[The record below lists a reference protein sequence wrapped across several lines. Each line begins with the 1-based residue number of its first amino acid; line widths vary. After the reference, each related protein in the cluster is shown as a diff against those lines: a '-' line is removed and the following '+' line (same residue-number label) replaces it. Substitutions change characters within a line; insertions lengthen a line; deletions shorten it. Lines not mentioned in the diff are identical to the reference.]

1 MAGRS
6 KGCQV
11 SKGVDG
17 KIWFGNGKL
26 ILPDPN
32 FRSMPDPTREVG
44 LDNFLQ
50 TGSVDDLVVNDQL
63 TTTLVDDQST
73 DAATALGVGVADATV
88 EVTLRDDGETLADV
102 TALGHGDDA
111 AIVTEVEDAV
121 GLVDGTQHGLDDNGG
136 RGVGDEAGLLLQLA
150 GEEVDTQVAVLAG
163 LGGDGD
169 ADDLAGT
176 ALQDQ
181 DVADTDEVAGD
192 GDGVS
197 GRGAGA
203 TGFDD
208 TDVLT
213 DTVAE
218 ASWTTLVSNN
228 FLVILVVAVVME
240 GMHDAVGSTPNTAAE
255 GVVVTL
261 VVVVSHLAS
270 GVVIDYGLRLVNLKR
285 SSRSRRRLTRGDRL
299 NVQAGGE
306 RGAGRRI
313 NTLRLESRR
322 RTERRGSFLREGP
335 IVRDVK
341 GLGRLVRVY
350 SGSTLGE
357 GVVRRGRGVCVVGWL
372 GTTTIVSLSQVKLV
386 GKSLIVDRLRLLE
399 G

>member
-1 MAGRS
+1 MT
-6 KGCQV
+6 
-11 SKGVDG
+11 
-17 KIWFGNGKL
+17 F
-26 ILPDPN
+26 
-32 FRSMPDPTREVG
+32 FFF
-44 LDNFLQ
+44 FLQ

-63 TTTLVDDQST
+63 TATLVDDQST

-88 EVTLRDDGETLADV
+88 EVTLRDDRETLADV
-102 TALGHGDDA
+102 TALGHGDNA

-121 GLVDGTQHGLDDNGG
+121 GLVDGTQHGLDDNRR
-136 RGVGDEAGLLLQLA
+136 RGVGDEAGLFLQLA

-169 ADDLAGT
+169 PDDLAGT

-181 DVADTDEVAGD
+181 DVANADEVAGD
-192 GDGVS
+192 RDGVC
-197 GRGAGA
+197 GGGAGA

-208 TDVLT
+208 TDILT
-213 DTVAE
+213 DTVTE

-228 FLVILVVAVVME
+228 FLVMVVAVVME

-270 GVVIDYGLRLVNLKR
+270 GVVIDYGLRLVNLER
-285 SSRSRRRLTRGDRL
+285 SGRCRRRLTRGNRL
-299 NVQAGGE
+299 NVQTGGK

-313 NTLRLESRR
+313 NTLRLEGRR
-322 RTERRGSFLREGP
+322 RGTVRRGSFLREGP

>member
-1 MAGRS
+1 MWG
-6 KGCQV
+6 QV
-11 SKGVDG
+11 
-17 KIWFGNGKL
+17 
-26 ILPDPN
+26 
-32 FRSMPDPTREVG
+32 
-44 LDNFLQ
+44 FLQ

-73 DAATALGVGVADATV
+73 DATTALGVGVADATV
-88 EVTLRDDGETLADV
+88 EVTLRDDRETLADV

-121 GLVDGTQHGLDDNGG
+121 GLVDGTQHGLDDNRR
-136 RGVGDEAGLLLQLA
+136 RGVGDEAGLFLQLA
-150 GEEVDTQVAVLAG
+150 GEEVDTQVAVLTG

-169 ADDLAGT
+169 PDDLAGT

-181 DVADTDEVAGD
+181 NVANADEVAGD
-192 GDGVS
+192 RDGVC
-197 GRGAGA
+197 GGGAGA

-208 TDVLT
+208 TDILT
-213 DTVAE
+213 DTVTE

-228 FLVILVVAVVME
+228 FLVMVVAVVME

-270 GVVIDYGLRLVNLKR
+270 GVVIDYGLRLVNLER
-285 SSRSRRRLTRGDRL
+285 SGRCRRRLTRGNRL
-299 NVQAGGE
+299 NVQAGGK

-313 NTLRLESRR
+313 NTLRLEGRR
-322 RTERRGSFLREGP
+322 RGTVRRGSFLREGP

-386 GKSLIVDRLRLLE
+386 GKSLIVDRLGLLE

>member
-1 MAGRS
+1 M
-6 KGCQV
+6 
-11 SKGVDG
+11 
-17 KIWFGNGKL
+17 
-26 ILPDPN
+26 
-32 FRSMPDPTREVG
+32 
-44 LDNFLQ
+44 
-50 TGSVDDLVVNDQL
+50 DDLVVNDQL

-88 EVTLRDDGETLADV
+88 EVTLRDDRETLADV

-121 GLVDGTQHGLDDNGG
+121 GLVDGTQHGLDDNRR
-136 RGVGDEAGLLLQLA
+136 RGVGDEAGLFLQLA

-169 ADDLAGT
+169 PDDLAGT

-181 DVADTDEVAGD
+181 NVANADEVAGD
-192 GDGVS
+192 RDGVC
-197 GRGAGA
+197 GGGAGA

-208 TDVLT
+208 TDILT
-213 DTVAE
+213 DTVTE

-228 FLVILVVAVVME
+228 FLVMVVAVVME

-270 GVVIDYGLRLVNLKR
+270 GVVIDYGLRLVNLER
-285 SSRSRRRLTRGDRL
+285 SGRCRRRLTRGNRL
-299 NVQAGGE
+299 NVQAGGK

-313 NTLRLESRR
+313 NTLRLEGRR
-322 RTERRGSFLREGP
+322 GTVRRGSFLREGP

-357 GVVRRGRGVCVVGWL
+357 RVVRRGRGICVVGWVS
-372 GTTTIVSLSQVKLV
+372 TTTIVSLSQVKLV

>member
-1 MAGRS
+1 MGS
-6 KGCQV
+6 
-11 SKGVDG
+11 S
-17 KIWFGNGKL
+17 
-26 ILPDPN
+26 
-32 FRSMPDPTREVG
+32 
-44 LDNFLQ
+44 FLQ

-73 DAATALGVGVADATV
+73 DATTALGVGVADATV
-88 EVTLRDDGETLADV
+88 EVTLRDDRETLADV

-121 GLVDGTQHGLDDNGG
+121 GLVDGTQHGLDDNG
-136 RGVGDEAGLLLQLA
+136 RRRVGDEAGLFLQLA

-169 ADDLAGT
+169 PDDLAGT

-181 DVADTDEVAGD
+181 DVADADEVAGD
-192 GDGVS
+192 GDGVC

-203 TGFDD
+203 TGFDN
-208 TDVLT
+208 TDILT

-228 FLVILVVAVVME
+228 FLVIVVAVVME

-270 GVVIDYGLRLVNLKR
+270 GVVIDYCLRLVNLER
-285 SSRSRRRLTRGDRL
+285 SGRCRGLTRGNRL
-299 NVQAGGE
+299 NVQTGGK

-322 RTERRGSFLREGP
+322 RRTVRRGSFLREGP

-357 GVVRRGRGVCVVGWL
+357 RVVRRGRGICVVGWVS
-372 GTTTIVSLSQVKLV
+372 TTTIVSLSQVKLV

>member
-1 MAGRS
+1 M
-6 KGCQV
+6 
-11 SKGVDG
+11 
-17 KIWFGNGKL
+17 N
-26 ILPDPN
+26 
-32 FRSMPDPTREVG
+32 
-44 LDNFLQ
+44 
-50 TGSVDDLVVNDQL
+50 DLVVNDQL
-63 TTTLVDDQST
+63 AATVVDDQSA
-73 DAATALGVGVADATV
+73 DAATALSVGVTDATE
-88 EVTLRDDGETLADV
+88 EVTLGDDGQALADV
-102 TALGHGDDA
+102 TGLGHGDNG
-111 AIVTEVEDAV
+111 VVNQVEDTV
-121 GLVDGTQHGLDDNGG
+121 GLVDGAKHGLDDHGG
-136 RGVGDEAGLLLQLA
+136 RRVGDEARLLLELA
-150 GEEVDTQVAVLAG
+150 GEQVDTQVAVLAG

-169 ADDLAGT
+169 PDDLAGT

-181 DVADTDEVAGD
+181 DVADADEVAGD
-192 GDGVS
+192 GDGVC

-203 TGFDD
+203 TGFDN
-208 TDVLT
+208 TDILT

-228 FLVILVVAVVME
+228 FLVIVVAVVME

-270 GVVIDYGLRLVNLKR
+270 GVVIDYGLRLVNLER
-285 SSRSRRRLTRGDRL
+285 SGRCRRRLTRGDRL
-299 NVQAGGE
+299 KVQAGGE

-313 NTLRLESRR
+313 NTLRLEGRRRRRRRR
-322 RTERRGSFLREGP
+322 RTVRRGSFLRREGP

-357 GVVRRGRGVCVVGWL
+357 RVVRRGRGICVVGWVS
-372 GTTTIVSLSQVKLV
+372 TTTIVSLSQVKLV

>member
-1 MAGRS
+1 MWG
-6 KGCQV
+6 QV
-11 SKGVDG
+11 
-17 KIWFGNGKL
+17 
-26 ILPDPN
+26 
-32 FRSMPDPTREVG
+32 
-44 LDNFLQ
+44 FLQ

-73 DAATALGVGVADATV
+73 DATTALGVGVADATV
-88 EVTLRDDGETLADV
+88 EVTLRDDRETLADV

-121 GLVDGTQHGLDDNGG
+121 GLVDGTQHGLDDNRR
-136 RGVGDEAGLLLQLA
+136 RGVGDEAGLFLQLA

-169 ADDLAGT
+169 PDDLAGT

-181 DVADTDEVAGD
+181 NVANADEVAGD
-192 GDGVS
+192 RDGVC
-197 GRGAGA
+197 GGGAGA

-208 TDVLT
+208 TDILT
-213 DTVAE
+213 DTVTE

-228 FLVILVVAVVME
+228 FLVMVVAVVME

-270 GVVIDYGLRLVNLKR
+270 GVVIDYGLRLVNLER
-285 SSRSRRRLTRGDRL
+285 SGRCRRRLTRGNRL
-299 NVQAGGE
+299 NVQAGGK

-313 NTLRLESRR
+313 NTLRLEGRR
-322 RTERRGSFLREGP
+322 RGTVRRGSFLREGP

-357 GVVRRGRGVCVVGWL
+357 RVVRRGRGICVVGWVS
-372 GTTTIVSLSQVKLV
+372 TTTIVSLSQVKLV

>member
-1 MAGRS
+1 MWG
-6 KGCQV
+6 QV
-11 SKGVDG
+11 
-17 KIWFGNGKL
+17 
-26 ILPDPN
+26 
-32 FRSMPDPTREVG
+32 
-44 LDNFLQ
+44 FLQ

-73 DAATALGVGVADATV
+73 DATTALGVGVADATV
-88 EVTLRDDGETLADV
+88 EVTLRDDRETLADV

-121 GLVDGTQHGLDDNGG
+121 GLVDGTQHGLDDNG
-136 RGVGDEAGLLLQLA
+136 RRRVGDEAGLFLQLA

-169 ADDLAGT
+169 PDDLAGT

-181 DVADTDEVAGD
+181 DVADADEVAGD
-192 GDGVS
+192 GDGVC

-203 TGFDD
+203 TGFDN
-208 TDVLT
+208 TDILT

-228 FLVILVVAVVME
+228 FLVIVVAVVME

-270 GVVIDYGLRLVNLKR
+270 GVVIDYGLRLVNLER
-285 SSRSRRRLTRGDRL
+285 SGRCRRRLTRGDRL
-299 NVQAGGE
+299 KVQAGGE

-313 NTLRLESRR
+313 NTLRLEGRRRRRRRR
-322 RTERRGSFLREGP
+322 RTVRRGSFLRREGP

-357 GVVRRGRGVCVVGWL
+357 RVVRRGRGICVVGWVS
-372 GTTTIVSLSQVKLV
+372 TTTIVSLSQVKLV